1 MSDGSTPEDPWYCE
15 GLPFTCTQCGD
26 CCTGSPGVVW
36 VDDGEIEAIARET
49 GQTVGEVR
57 LFHTRVVGS
66 RVSLREFANGD
77 CTFLDPR
84 TRKCRVYGARPRQ
97 CRSWPFWRSNL
108 ETPEAWEAVKA
119 VCPGA
124 GCGAFV
130 SLADIEAQAALID
143 I

>member
-1 MSDGSTPEDPWYCE
+1 MRRRAAEMLAEQREFGRAIDLYTGVIAEDNPRLE
-15 GLPFTCTQCGD
+15 D
-26 CCTGSPGVVW
+26 IARVTGQNV
-36 VDDGEIEAIARET
+36 GEI
-49 GQTVGEVR
+49 R
-57 LFHTRVVGS
+57 LLHTRLVGG

-84 TRKCRVYGARPRQ
+84 TRKCRVYEARPRQ

-108 ETPEAWEAVKA
+108 DTPESWEAVKA

-130 SLADIEAQAALID
+130 GLDEIEARLR
-143 I
+143 

>member
-1 MSDGSTPEDPWYCE
+1 MSDGSSPADPWYRD
-15 GLPFTCTQCGD
+15 GLRFTCTQCGD

-36 VDDGEIEAIARET
+36 VDDRELEDIARVTGQSVGEI
-49 GQTVGEVR
+49 R
-57 LFHTRVVGS
+57 LLHTRLVGG

-84 TRKCRVYGARPRQ
+84 TRKCRVYEARPRQ

-108 ETPEAWEAVKA
+108 DTPESWEAVKT

-130 SLADIEAQAALID
+130 GLDEIEAQASLID